1 MLPLG
6 AALGPIAAGI
16 VADKIGRKK
25 TLLCSVAPF
34 IPAFLMS
41 ANATSVVTFFIARF
55 LCGLAVGGV
64 FTVLPM
70 YIGEIAE
77 DEVRG
82 ALGSFMQLFITVGLL
97 FSYCIGPYVSISTF
111 NYICVVTP
119 AIFLVYFTLK
129 IPESPHFLLANN
141 DETGAERSLIQIRC
155 RNKSEVSKELEEIK
169 KTVDESMKNKGTFLD
184 IFKSAGLTKALILS
198 VGLVAL
204 QQLSGINVI
213 LFYTETIFKATGSSI
228 RPDIATIIVGIV
240 QVLSSG
246 LTPIL
251 VDRLGKRFLLL
262 LSAIGMALSEGVLG
276 YFFFLHDHGGNV
288 EAISWLPILCLV
300 VYIITYCLGFGPLPW
315 AVMGELFPANV
326 KSAAST
332 ATASGCWFLG
342 FLLTQFFSSVSIAI
356 GIGPS
361 FWIFTGCCVFGMFF
375 VYKFLPET
383 TGKSLQEI
391 QDILNGN
398 TK

>member
-16 VADKIGRKK
+16 AADKIGRKK
-25 TLLCSVAPF
+25 TLICSVAPF
-34 IPAFLMS
+34 IAAFLMS
-41 ANATSVVTFFIARF
+41 ANATRVITFFVARF
-55 LCGLAVGGV
+55 LCGLGVGGV

-77 DEVRG
+77 DKVRG
-82 ALGSFMQLFITVGLL
+82 ALGSFMQLFITIGLL
-97 FSYCIGPYVSISTF
+97 FSYCIGPYVEISTF
-111 NYICVVTP
+111 NYICIASPT
-119 AIFLVYFTLK
+119 IFLVYFTLK
-129 IPESPHFLLANN
+129 IPESPHYLLASS
-141 DETGAERSLIQIRC
+141 DETGAERSLMQIRC
-155 RNKSEVSKELEEIK
+155 KNKSEVAKELEEIK

-184 IFKSAGLTKALILS
+184 IFKSTGLKKALILS

-213 LFYTETIFKATGSSI
+213 LFNTQNIFKATGSSI
-228 RPDIATIIVGIV
+228 EAAISTIIVGVV

-251 VDRLGKRFLLL
+251 VDRMGKRFLLL
-262 LSAIGMALSEGVLG
+262 ISAIGMALSEGVLG
-276 YFFFLHDHGGNV
+276 YFFYLQTHGGTV
-288 EAISWLPILCLV
+288 DAISWLPVLCLV

-315 AVMGELFPANV
+315 AVMGELFPADV

-332 ATASGCWFLG
+332 ATASGCWLLG
-342 FLLTQFFSSVSIAI
+342 FVLTQFFAPVSMAI
-356 GIGPS
+356 GMAAS
-361 FWIFTGCCVFGMFF
+361 FWTFTGCCAFGVFF

-391 QDILNGN
+391 QNILNGN